1 MVEDAQVYPLQNI
14 FTFKYNVDMAHDQGV
29 AGLFKTLIDFI
40 HMLFQLR

>member
-14 FTFKYNVDMAHDQGV
+14 FIYNVDMAHDQGV